1 MINCHSHDMIRMKKF
16 SPLSYSIRIK
26 RIYSCE
32 YLTFWYLT
40 FSWVFSNCNWST
52 QIVHL
57 GIWPSLLRSVLLYL
71 GHSNA
76 ASRHLPKPSWE
87 RLLGYFSINRANGEW
102 KGRIEKNIQ
111 VLLQF
116 NCKDQWHFQ
125 VTPQLLLGNSTSHL
139 LARILIFLYVVY
151 YVIQSSPE

>member
-1 MINCHSHDMIRMKKF
+1 MKF
-16 SPLSYSIRIK
+16 SPLSYFIRIK
-26 RIYSCE
+26 NIYSWEWE
-32 YLTFWYLT
+32 YLRFWYLT

-76 ASRHLPKPSWE
+76 ASRHLLKPSWE

-111 VLLQF
+111 VLVQF
-116 NCKDQWHFQ
+116 NCKDQWLFQ
-125 VTPQLLLGNSTSHL
+125 VTPQLFLGIIVPHIYQQVLLRGGATN
-139 LARILIFLYVVY
+139 ILIFLYVVY
-151 YVIQSSPE
+151 YVIQNSPE

>member
-1 MINCHSHDMIRMKKF
+1 MIRMWKFPPRDALFALKK
-16 SPLSYSIRIK
+16 
-26 RIYSCE
+26 IYSCE
-32 YLTFWYLT
+32 WEYLRFWYLT

-76 ASRHLPKPSWE
+76 ASRHLLKPSWE

>member
-1 MINCHSHDMIRMKKF
+1 MKF
-16 SPLSYSIRIK
+16 SPLSYFIRIK
-26 RIYSCE
+26 NIYSWEWE
-32 YLTFWYLT
+32 YLRFWDLT

-76 ASRHLPKPSWE
+76 ASRHLLKPSWE

-111 VLLQF
+111 VLVQF
-116 NCKDQWHFQ
+116 NCKDQWLFQ
-125 VTPQLLLGNSTSHL
+125 VTPQLFLGDSASHL
-139 LARILIFLYVVY
+139 SASIVKRGSNHYSDFLYVVY
-151 YVIQSSPE
+151 YVIQNSPE